1 MNASAPVSFTPVQRG
16 TALVI
21 GLAGH
26 ALFAAAVA
34 VMFRSLYRGLSWGGM
49 RLSGWTAMAAN
60 AALAAQFAAGHSL
73 LLTDRG
79 RRFLARITP
88 FGLGRDLA
96 TTLFAAAAS
105 LQLLLVFLLW
115 SPSGLLWAAPQ
126 GWARSGLSLLY
137 AASWL
142 LLAKSMYDAG
152 LGVQTGLTGW
162 HAVWRGRRPVYP
174 AFPRGGLFRHSR
186 QPIYLSFTLILWT
199 APDWTPDRLLLTLA
213 WTGYCLLA
221 PLLKERRYLHWYGQA
236 FARYQ
241 QRVPYWLP
249 GRAREPYGTAA
260 VPPEHDLAIVGAG
273 PVGLLLAGLAAQRG
287 LRVLIIDKRER
298 APEHSQAI
306 GITPPSL
313 EILARLGLE
322 EIFVQRG
329 VPIRDCRV
337 AGACG
342 DLGTASFRDL
352 PGKRRFIL
360 SLPQRTTVELL
371 EAAVVALP
379 GVTLRR
385 GVELTGVEQDAGS
398 VTIRT
403 AGFEARARWL
413 AACDGHRSPVRELLR
428 LRVAGGEYGCHF
440 VMGDFIDRTDLGEQ
454 ARLWFT
460 PTGAIESFPLPEG
473 RRRWIAQLDQAAGT
487 PEPGRIAR
495 LVAARAGLTLDAAD
509 QLNESGFSPRW
520 LNAERYFDGRV
531 ILCGDAAHVMSPI
544 GGQGMNTGWADA
556 EFLADALA
564 AIERG
569 GQSPGPL
576 LAAYERCRQRA
587 ARAATR
593 RAATGMWL
601 GTLTGT
607 GASRLRDLVLRLV
620 LNQPALARWLTRRFA
635 MLTIPCGSVRRLPA
649 RLRAR
654 LSP

>member
-1 MNASAPVSFTPVQRG
+1 MITTPLFTPVQRW
-16 TALVI
+16 TALGI

-26 ALFAAAVA
+26 ALFAASVA
-34 VMFRSLYRGLSWGGM
+34 VMFVSLYHGLAWGGP
-49 RLSGWTAMAAN
+49 RLSGWAALAAN
-60 AALAAQFAAGHSL
+60 SLLAAQFALGHSL
-73 LLTDRG
+73 LLSDRG
-79 RRFLARITP
+79 RRLLARLTP
-88 FGLGRDLA
+88 LDLGRDLA
-96 TTLFAAAAS
+96 TTVFAAAAS

-115 SPSGLLWAAPQ
+115 SPTGLLWAAPE
-126 GWARSGLSLLY
+126 GILRSMLGALY
-137 AASWL
+137 TLSWL
-142 LLAKSMYDAG
+142 LLAKAMHDAG
-152 LGVQTGLTGW
+152 LGVQLGITGW
-162 HAVWRGRRPVYP
+162 YSVWRGSRPTYP
-174 AFPRGGLFRHSR
+174 AFPRGGLFRHTR

-213 WTGYCLLA
+213 WTGYCVLA
-221 PLLKERRYLHWYGQA
+221 PVLKERRYLRWHGAA

-241 QRVPYWLP
+241 NLVPYWLP
-249 GRAREPYGTAA
+249 GRPRETYSMA
-260 VPPEHDLAIVGAG
+260 VPPPEHDLAIVGAG
-273 PVGLLLAGLAAQRG
+273 PVGLLLAGLAARNG
-287 LRVLIIDKRER
+287 LHVLVVDKRTE
-298 APEHSQAI
+298 APAHSQAI

-313 EILARLGLE
+313 EILARLDLE
-322 EIFVQRG
+322 QAFLQRG

-337 AGACG
+337 NGAGG
-342 DLGTASFRDL
+342 ELGTACFRDL
-352 PGKRRFIL
+352 PGARRFIL

-371 EAAVVALP
+371 EKAIAAMP
-379 GVTLRR
+379 GVTLLR
-385 GVELTGVEQDAGS
+385 GLDVTGIDQDESS
-398 VTIRT
+398 VTLRG

-440 VMGDFIDRTDLGEQ
+440 VMGDFIDRTHLGEQ

-473 RRRWIAQLDQAAGT
+473 RRRWIAQLDQATGT
-487 PEPGRIAR
+487 PEPGRIPR

-509 QLNESGFSPRW
+509 QLNESDFSPRW
-520 LNAERYFDGRV
+520 SMAERYFDGRV

-564 AIERG
+564 VIERG
-569 GQSPGPL
+569 GHAPGPL

-593 RAATGMWL
+593 RAAAGMWL

-607 GASRLRDLVLRLV
+607 RASRLRDLVLRIV
-620 LNQPALARWLTRRFA
+620 LNQPVLSRWLARRFA

>member
-1 MNASAPVSFTPVQRG
+1 MTTTPLFTPLQRW
-16 TALVI
+16 TALGI

-26 ALFAAAVA
+26 ALFAASVA
-34 VMFRSLYRGLSWGGM
+34 VMCVSLYHGLAWRGP
-49 RLSGWTAMAAN
+49 RLSGWAALAAN
-60 AALAAQFAAGHSL
+60 AALAAQFALGHSL
-73 LLTDRG
+73 LLSDRG
-79 RRFLARITP
+79 RRLMAQLTP
-88 FGLGRDLA
+88 LGLGRDLA
-96 TTLFAAAAS
+96 TTVFAAAAS

-115 SPSGLLWAAPQ
+115 SPSGLLWAAPE
-126 GWARSGLSLLY
+126 GVLRTVLSTLY
-137 AASWL
+137 ALSWL
-142 LLAKSMYDAG
+142 LLGKSMYDAG
-152 LGVQTGLTGW
+152 LGVQLGITGW
-162 HAVWRGRRPVYP
+162 HSVWRGGRPTYP
-174 AFPRGGLFRHSR
+174 AFPRGGLFQHTR

-213 WTGYCLLA
+213 WTAYCVLA
-221 PLLKERRYLHWYGQA
+221 PVLKERRYLRWYGAA

-241 QRVPYWLP
+241 NLVPYWLP
-249 GRAREPYGTAA
+249 GRPRETYPMS
-260 VPPEHDLAIVGAG
+260 VPPPEHDLAIVGAG
-273 PVGLLLAGLAAQRG
+273 PVGLLLAGLAARHG
-287 LRVLIIDKRER
+287 LRVLVMDKRTE
-298 APEHSQAI
+298 APTHSQAI

-313 EILARLGLE
+313 EILARLDLE
-322 EIFVQRG
+322 QAFLQRG

-337 AGACG
+337 DGAGG
-342 DLGTASFRDL
+342 ELGTASFRNL
-352 PGKRRFIL
+352 PGQRRFIL

-371 EAAVVALP
+371 EKTVAAMP
-379 GVTLRR
+379 GVTLLR
-385 GVELTGVEQDAGS
+385 GLEVTGIDQDAAS
-398 VTIRT
+398 VTLRG
-403 AGFEARARWL
+403 AGFEARVRWL

-428 LRVAGGEYGCHF
+428 LRVACGEYGCHF

-460 PTGAIESFPLPEG
+460 PDGAIESFPLPEG
-473 RRRWIAQLDQAAGT
+473 RRRWIAHVDQAAGT
-487 PEPGRIAR
+487 PEPGRIPR
-495 LVAARAGLTLDAAD
+495 LVAARAGLTLDATD

-520 LNAERYFDGRV
+520 LKAERYFDGRV

-569 GQSPGPL
+569 GRAPGPL

-593 RAATGMWL
+593 RAAAGMWL

-620 LNQPALARWLTRRFA
+620 LNQPALSRWLARRFA